1 MAALPRPVLAGNW
14 KMHKDPA
21 ETREFFGAFL
31 EQYAPRDDRSVI
43 FFPPALSIAAAADAL
58 RGRDDVALGV
68 QNIYWEAHGAF
79 TGEISAPLVR
89 GTGAAYALV
98 GHSERRHVF
107 GETIEETARKVRAAL
122 DAGIVPVL
130 CVGEQIEE
138 RRAGR
143 AESVVAEQLDGACT
157 PLSEEDVDRIL
168 IAYEPV
174 WAIGTGETASPAD
187 AEAMHGFIR
196 RRIAGRFGE
205 AFAAG
210 VPLLYGGSVKPEN
223 AAELLAAGDVDGVL
237 VGGASLDAS
246 GFARICGASY

>member
-1 MAALPRPVLAGNW
+1 MADLPRPVLAGNW

-21 ETREFFGAFL
+21 ETRDFFGAFL
-31 EQYAPRDDRSVI
+31 EQYASRDDRSVI
-43 FFPPALSIAAAADAL
+43 FFPPALSLAAAADAL
-58 RGRDDVALGV
+58 RGRDDVSLGV
-68 QNIYWEAHGAF
+68 QNIFWEAHGAF
-79 TGEISAPLVR
+79 TGEISAPLAR
-89 GTGAAYALV
+89 GAGAAYALV

-122 DAGIVPVL
+122 DTGIVPVL
-130 CVGEQIEE
+130 CVGERVEE

-143 AESVVAEQLDGACT
+143 AESVVAEQLDGGVAT
-157 PLSEEDVDRIL
+157 ISREEVDRIL

-196 RRIAGRFGE
+196 RRVAERFGGTS
-205 AFAAG
+205 ASG

-223 AAELLAAGDVDGVL
+223 AAELLAAADVDGVL

-246 GFARICGASY
+246 GFARICSGSY